1 MNRAAVALG
10 VLQMAQKAQDLD
22 EALVPA
28 RAMRTSSKGDTVVY
42 NSGAFKVTQ
51 QTLRPKTCSQRCRAS
66 VCRTV
71 R

>member
-1 MNRAAVALG
+1 
-10 VLQMAQKAQDLD
+10 
-22 EALVPA
+22 
-28 RAMRTSSKGDTVVY
+28 MRTSSKGDTVVY

-51 QTLRPKTCSQRCRAS
+51 DAATEDLLKKSRAS